1 MNIWD
6 DILNYPILDTR
17 SFGVSDSTL
26 NVINS
31 NPELSETFVQ
41 SHKGFILAPINFVLF
56 LVIFLIGK
64 LCIKYL
70 KRYFK
75 ILQLEGKQFKI
86 EGREIALWKLI
97 KQVIYFLVI
106 YSCFQSLNINNSNID
121 FGNVLAFEF
130 FRVKSFYVAVYHIFL
145 VILVVFIAKLLVNF
159 LKLYFHKNISKRVQ
173 LDKGTE
179 FVVIQL
185 AKYVIYTIAIIILL
199 RSFGL
204 SIDLLLTGS
213 AALLVGVGLG
223 MQDIFKD
230 FLSGLLLLFEGSNKV
245 GDIIEIHNYN
255 GEDNF
260 IAQIKEINLR
270 TSKVET
276 RDSKTLIIPNSI
288 LTHQSVNNWS
298 FSTSVIRFQI
308 PITIHYGTDVELAK
322 QLLTECAQSH
332 PRVKNTQP
340 VFVRLR
346 NFGNNGLE
354 LDVVFWAE
362 QNFYIDIYKSE
373 IRFAIEKAF
382 RENGIG
388 FPYSQTDIHIK
399 KDL

>member
-6 DILNYPILDTR
+6 DILNYPIIDTR

-26 NVINS
+26 NVIQN
-31 NPELSETFVQ
+31 NPELAESFIQ
-41 SHKGFILAPINFVLF
+41 NSKGFILAPINIILF
-56 LVIFLIGK
+56 IIIFLIGK

-75 ILQLEGKQFKI
+75 ILQIEDKQFKI

-97 KQVIYFLVI
+97 KQIIYFLI
-106 YSCFQSLNINNSNID
+106 FYICFQSLNINNSNID

-130 FRVKSFYVAVYHIFL
+130 IRVKSFYIAVYHIFL
-145 VILVVFIAKLLVNF
+145 VILIIFVARLLVNF
-159 LKLYFHKNISKRVQ
+159 LKLYFHKSVSKRVQ

-185 AKYVIYTIAIIILL
+185 GKYVIYTISIIILL

-204 SIDLLLTGS
+204 SIGLLLTGS

-255 GEDNF
+255 GEANF

-298 FSTSVIRFQI
+298 FSTNVIRFQI
-308 PITIHYGTDVELAK
+308 PVTIHYDADVELAK
-322 QLLTECAQSH
+322 NILIESAQSH
-332 PRVKNTQP
+332 PRVKKTQP

-346 NFGNNGLE
+346 NFGSNGLE
-354 LDVVFWAE
+354 MDVVFWAE
-362 QNFYIDIYKSE
+362 QNFYIDIYKSD

-382 RENGIG
+382 RANGIG
-388 FPYSQTDIHIK
+388 FPYTQTDVHIK
-399 KDL
+399 KD